1 MIKEA
6 NILYLCVDFIAMFL
20 IYVNILLINFK
31 NFIYTDV

>member
-1 MIKEA
+1 MIKKA

-20 IYVNILLINFK
+20 YVNILLTNFK